1 MIPAMRTRL
10 GPVLATLFTLSMSAT
25 AFGQNEP
32 KKDDGDVVF
41 DNRKLSEEQKAEKK
55 QENAQLFEN
64 DTPFAEEAA
73 PDPVDLRENKWEP
86 GFVFGGRI
94 GYATGRGDY
103 TEFIQSKLANNGQL
117 FVWADVGYAPIPYL
131 SLGLYLAGGY
141 VLPDDCPEG
150 VSCSGWTLRFG
161 PEALVRFLPFQ
172 QISPMLGIGAGYEWL
187 TQSSSTDEASIRNTF
202 TGFEMLNI
210 QAGIDVRRAD
220 EIFGVFLLY
229 SMGKFNHRSLS
240 SDLGDSSEDID
251 PTTTH
256 SWIGLGLRG
265 MVE

>member
-1 MIPAMRTRL
+1 MSVPAM
-10 GPVLATLFTLSMSAT
+10 
-25 AFGQNEP
+25 GQDP
-32 KKDDGDVVF
+32 PKDDGDVVF
-41 DNRKLSEEQKAEKK
+41 DNRKLSEEQKAKKK

-64 DTPFAEEAA
+64 DTPFADEAA

-94 GYATGRGDY
+94 GYATGRGKYNDFRDSK
-103 TEFIQSKLANNGQL
+103 EFNDGQI
-117 FVWADVGYAPIPYL
+117 FVWADAGYAPIPYL

-141 VLPDDCPEG
+141 VLPDGCGEDT
-150 VSCSGWTLRFG
+150 SCSGWTLRFG
-161 PEALVRFLPFQ
+161 PEVLVRFLPFQ
-172 QISPMLGIGAGYEWL
+172 KISPMLGVGAGFEWL
-187 TQSSSTDEASIRNTF
+187 TQSASRGDVSSSNTY
-202 TGFEMLNI
+202 TGFELLNI

-229 SMGKFNHRSLS
+229 SMGKYTHRSLS